1 MKTAAWSCGW
11 PSSTWAGCSRGA
23 CQRYIDRA
31 RLREQSLV
39 LDVQPGTLGI
49 YADGELLSRL
59 VENLLDNAIKYAPPG
74 TLIRA
79 WRDLTAS
86 PSCQDASRHGAP
98 RGQPASRRHRGPRRR
113 LGPHRAEAFTACRAV
128 IEALKRD
135 VSICKKELCP
145 DGSEWLG

>member
-1 MKTAAWSCGW
+1 MNQKLQTLLYY
-11 PSSTWAGCSRGA
+11 T
-23 CQRYIDRA
+23 DRA

-59 VENLLDNAIKYAPPG
+59 VENLLDKAIKYAPPG

-86 PSCQDASRHGAP
+86 PSCQDASRHSVTRWQSAGGRPSVLVA
-98 RGQPASRRHRGPRRR
+98 ASAS
-113 LGPHRAEAFTACRAV
+113 HRAEAFTACRAAL
-128 IEALKRD
+128 EALKRD
-135 VSICKKELCP
+135 VSIRKKERCP